1 MDFAEDFT
9 GKTTLVTG
17 AGTGIGKAIALGLGQ
32 AGATVLCTGRTESKV
47 EHTAEIIRSH
57 GAKAWSISLDVTDPV
72 ATAALADEIESRH
85 EALDIAYLNA
95 GGHAEIREIVDS
107 DVDRWRYDVELNM
120 FSIFYGI
127 KYFAPLM
134 KKRGGGKI
142 IFTGSGLG
150 HLPRDEYSS
159 YCSGKAGARM
169 IARVAA
175 TELAKDN
182 VTVNELIPGPVV
194 TPLTAANISLDGG
207 GPPFQHPN
215 EWVKQPEDVV
225 ALALSMAA
233 LPGKGPTGQIFS
245 LMRR

>member
-1 MDFAEDFT
+1 
-9 GKTTLVTG
+9 
-17 AGTGIGKAIALGLGQ
+17 
-32 AGATVLCTGRTESKV
+32 
-47 EHTAEIIRSH
+47 
-57 GAKAWSISLDVTDPV
+57 
-72 ATAALADEIESRH
+72 
-85 EALDIAYLNA
+85 
-95 GGHAEIREIVDS
+95 
-107 DVDRWRYDVELNM
+107 
-120 FSIFYGI
+120 
-127 KYFAPLM
+127 
-134 KKRGGGKI
+134 
-142 IFTGSGLG
+142 
-150 HLPRDEYSS
+150 
-159 YCSGKAGARM
+159 M